1 MINKIKLFFKII
13 IDFFQLLE
21 KKDKR
26 SFILFLIISI
36 VNTVLELFSLYL
48 LVNLLFVIADLNQA
62 SSKLID
68 ILNNIVNE
76 NPIIIST
83 YLILIT
89 VILKFIF
96 QTVYSYKQEKFGFSV
111 QKKISK
117 KVFLKI
123 LNIDYSDF

>member
-1 MINKIKLFFKII
+1 LINKIKLFFKII

-123 LNIDYSDF
+123 LNTEMSI